1 MSRRV
6 SDKYSMRNLGALVLA
21 ALFLA
26 GAYAQE
32 PAPLISPGNRDLSIT
47 QEDLWIEQGA
57 DGGFHLFIRK
67 KSTIASVLLTET
79 TRDPALKEPNYAYRT
94 PDWNP
99 VNGDEIRLI
108 NDVPIT
114 RTSRVW
120 SLIDSTAEIHP
131 AFGEVFH
138 IYIPYILYYGYENT
152 RHGEIYVQDGTYFNI
167 RSFALPYGDY
177 RGNFQDNPFILEVTQ
192 NPLDGPADK
201 NYMRDTI
208 NRFAEI
214 TTITHGD
221 LWWSREPADLADK
234 IKGILEKERRKSLD
248 VVFCLDT
255 TRSMQEDIVAIK
267 RSLPALLKEMA
278 GEFSAFRVGMVLYQ
292 DYTHST
298 YLTRIVPFTENLD
311 AFQKTLNGI
320 SLGNGGDIP
329 EAVYE
334 ALYEGILQFPW
345 ESEAKFII
353 LIGDAPPHPRPKG
366 KISKDMVFQRA
377 IERQI
382 KIHAIILPQ

>member
-1 MSRRV
+1 
-6 SDKYSMRNLGALVLA
+6 MRNFRALGLALCL
-21 ALFLA
+21 LT
-26 GAYAQE
+26 GTYAYGQE
-32 PAPLISPGNRDLSIT
+32 SVPLIPPRNLDLSIN

-67 KSTIASVLLTET
+67 KATIASVLLTET
-79 TRDPALKEPNYAYRT
+79 TRDPALREPNYAYRT
-94 PDWNP
+94 LDWNP
-99 VNGDEIRLI
+99 INGDEIRLI
-108 NDVPIT
+108 NEVPIT

-120 SLIDSTAEIHP
+120 SLIDSTPESHP
-131 AFGEVFH
+131 TLGEVFH

-167 RSFALPYGDY
+167 RSFTLPYADY
-177 RGNFQDNPFILEVTQ
+177 RGNFQDNPFILEVIQ
-192 NPLDGPADK
+192 KPLEGPADR

-214 TTITHGD
+214 ITVTQGD
-221 LWWSREPADLADK
+221 LLWSREPADLADK
-234 IKGILEKERRKSLD
+234 IKDILDKERRKTLD

-267 RSLPALLKEMA
+267 RRVPALLKGMVR
-278 GEFSAFRVGMVLYQ
+278 EFSAFRVGMVLYQ
-292 DYTHST
+292 DYTHSF
-298 YLTRIVPFTENLD
+298 YLTKIIPFTEDLD
-311 AFQKTLNGI
+311 AFQRTLNGVQV
-320 SLGNGGDIP
+320 GNGGDIP

-334 ALYEGILQFPW
+334 ALYEGIQQFPW
-345 ESEAKFII
+345 EAESKLII

-366 KISKDMVFQRA
+366 KINKDMVFQSA
-377 IERQI
+377 AEKHI

>member
-1 MSRRV
+1 
-6 SDKYSMRNLGALVLA
+6 MRNLGALVLA
-21 ALFLA
+21 SLLLA

-32 PAPLISPGNRDLSIT
+32 PAPLISPGNRDLSIN

-67 KSTIASVLLTET
+67 KSPIASVLLTET
-79 TRDPALKEPNYAYRT
+79 TRDPSLKEPNYAYRT

-99 VNGDEIRLI
+99 INGDEIRLI
-108 NDVPIT
+108 NEVPIT

-120 SLIDSTAEIHP
+120 SLIDSTPETHP
-131 AFGEVFH
+131 TFGEVFH

-192 NPLDGPADK
+192 NPLEGPADK

-221 LWWSREPADLADK
+221 LWWSREPADLVDK

-255 TRSMQEDIVAIK
+255 TRSMQEDIVALK
-267 RSLPALLKEMA
+267 RSLPALLKGMI

-292 DYTHST
+292 DYTHSA
-298 YLTRIVPFTENLD
+298 YLTRTIPFTENLD
-311 AFQKTLNGI
+311 AFQKILQGI

-334 ALYEGILQFPW
+334 ALYEGIQQFPW
-345 ESEAKFII
+345 EAEAKFLI

-366 KISKDMVFQRA
+366 KISKDMVLQSA

>member
-1 MSRRV
+1 
-6 SDKYSMRNLGALVLA
+6 MRTLGALVLA
-21 ALFLA
+21 LYLA
-26 GAYAQE
+26 AGVFGQE
-32 PAPLISPGNRDLSIT
+32 PDPPSSPANRDLYIS

-67 KSTIASVLLTET
+67 KSAIASVLLTET

-108 NDVPIT
+108 NEVPIT
-114 RTSRVW
+114 RTSRIW
-120 SLIDSTAEIHP
+120 SLIDSTPEIHP
-131 AFGEVFH
+131 TLGEVFH
-138 IYIPYILYYGYENT
+138 LYIPYILYYGYENT

-167 RSFALPYGDY
+167 RSFSLPYGDY
-177 RGNFQDNPFILEVTQ
+177 RGFFQDNPFILEVTQ
-192 NPLDGPADK
+192 DALEGPADR

-214 TTITHGD
+214 TTTTHGD
-221 LWWSREPADLADK
+221 LWWSREPADLVDK
-234 IKGILEKERRKSLD
+234 IRGVLEKERRKSLD

-255 TRSMQEDIVAIK
+255 TRSMQADITAIK
-267 RSLPALLKEMA
+267 RGLPALLKELA
-278 GEFSAFRVGMVLYQ
+278 GEFIAFRAGMVLYQ
-292 DYTHST
+292 DYTHSA
-298 YLTRIVPFTENLD
+298 YLTRIIPFTDNLET
-311 AFQKTLNGI
+311 FQKTLQGI
-320 SLGNGGDIP
+320 TLGNGGDIP

-334 ALYEGILQFPW
+334 ALYEGIQQFPW
-345 ESEAKFII
+345 EAESKFLI

-366 KISKDMVFQRA
+366 KINKDMVLQGA
-377 IERQI
+377 IEKNI